1 MLKGVH
7 HQIIEIRQ
15 TEDPFFERALLFV
28 RPQCAENGEE
38 DWQEKGRA
46 FLKRAA
52 PHTGLKRALV
62 QRRLQAVLCVLGGGI
77 GGAVLAVF
85 VSHLG

>member
-28 RPQCAENGEE
+28 RPQCAESGEE

-46 FLKRAA
+46 FLKRAV
-52 PHTGLKRALV
+52 PYTGLKKARV
-62 QRRLQAVLCVLGGGI
+62 HRRLQAALYVIGGGI
-77 GGAVLAVF
+77 GGVILGVVA
-85 VSHLG
+85 SHMG

>member
-7 HQIIEIRQ
+7 HQIVEIRQ
-15 TEDPFFERALLFV
+15 TDDPFFERALLFV
-28 RPQCAENGEE
+28 RPQCAESDE

-52 PHTGLKRALV
+52 PYTGLKKARV
-62 QRRLQAVLCVLGGGI
+62 RRRLQSALYVVGGGI

-85 VSHLG
+85 LSHWA